1 MDRPDRPRGL
11 RMFQLEEQMEKLRE
25 YLRQNPVEAEK
36 VESHMKKIKNI
47 PLMSEQ
53 LLREPGST
61 IN

>member
-1 MDRPDRPRGL
+1 
-11 RMFQLEEQMEKLRE
+11 MFQLEEQMEKLRE